1 MDSHNFPKCLKIE
14 KNVIKS
20 NFYKTIYKSE
30 MTCIKIEE
38 VKLIV
43 PINTDRKFEIE
54 KKHSTNTLFIR
65 LKNLKTFTFISLN
78 QSYLIF
84 VLNTIN
90 VSYMIVRCAIS
101 LQ

>member
-38 VKLIV
+38 MKLIV

-54 KKHSTNTLFIR
+54 KK
-65 LKNLKTFTFISLN
+65 TFN
-78 QSYLIF
+78 KH
-84 VLNTIN
+84 TI
-90 VSYMIVRCAIS
+90 Y
-101 LQ
+101 